1 MGQHPLVVGVDGS
14 QDSSRAVDWALDEAV
29 RRGGG
34 LRIVHASS
42 WEWYEGHEP
51 SMGISGDSVQ
61 AYAERIVTQAVEH
74 ASRRTVAAKVTCV
87 EVISQVPPEDPAAA
101 LIRESHRASAVV
113 VGTRGPGS
121 LAGLLL
127 GSVSLSVAAHA
138 AAPVIVVRGSGE
150 SHGSRFGRVAVGV
163 DLAERST
170 AALDFAFRAAELR
183 GAALRAVHAW
193 RCPAH
198 EVPDHSR
205 GDDVVEGSAR
215 TALLAAASDAD
226 LLVVGARRRK
236 GHVGMQLGP
245 VNHAVLHHCA
255 SPVAIAGTGPPTGL
269 PPQLASDRGRSA
281 PAPGPCATSH
291 DARSVRHSRGNRQ
304 PLALLGAT
312 TARHH
317 HAQRGIQTSRS

>member
-1 MGQHPLVVGVDGS
+1 MEQHPLVVGVDGS
-14 QDSSRAVDWALDEAV
+14 HDSLQAVDWALDEAV

-61 AYAERIVTQAVEH
+61 AYAERTVAQAVEY
-74 ASRRTVAAKVTCV
+74 ASRRTVATKVTDV
-87 EVISQVPPEDPAAA
+87 EVTGQVLPEDPAAA

-113 VGTRGPGS
+113 VGTRGRGG

-127 GSVSLSVAAHA
+127 GSVSLAVAAHA
-138 AAPVIVVRGSGE
+138 AAPVVVVRGSEE
-150 SHGSRFGRVAVGV
+150 SRGSRFGRVVVGV
-163 DLAERST
+163 DLAERSA

-198 EVPDHSR
+198 EVPDHPR
-205 GDDVVEGSAR
+205 GDDVVEGHTRRAEQQLAEALREPVRVRPALHVHRDVVEGHAR

-255 SPVAIAGTGPPTGL
+255 SPVAIVPHP
-269 PPQLASDRGRSA
+269 
-281 PAPGPCATSH
+281 
-291 DARSVRHSRGNRQ
+291 
-304 PLALLGAT
+304 
-312 TARHH
+312 
-317 HAQRGIQTSRS
+317 